1 MTYAPA
7 KDGFELTEQND
18 EDVERKVERRILCRR
33 LCIYIFVTVF
43 LVAVMGLL
51 MAMFGPG
58 SKDLRYRET
67 KDCKGKNCNSERI
80 VVSPPIKNN
89 SREQSVSSFELIV
102 LVSDLELT

>member
-1 MTYAPA
+1 MAHELNIMTYAPA

-67 KDCKGKNCNSERI
+67 KDCGGKNCNSERI
-80 VVSPPIKNN
+80 VVSPLN
-89 SREQSVSSFELIV
+89 
-102 LVSDLELT
+102 